1 MVRTKTIL
9 LIEDDYL
16 DVKSVKRAL
25 EKLKVNHELHVT
37 HNGVDALALLNGNSP
52 GGIKVLPDIILLD
65 LNMPKMNGLEFL
77 GIIKNYYSL
86 KNIKIFVMT
95 TSAEEYDMV
104 TTQSLGVAG
113 YILKPLD
120 FETRRK
126 DNFAKA
132 VLDLKE
138 ELGGDTRQLFVPL
151 ALVPGAKAHAALKMK
166 ALNLKKV
173 VLIKLNQLVL
183 LKVVV
188 IGVAV
193 STGVGTIVYRERTQ
207 ATRPLTKTRL
217 KKPVVPQ
224 EMPVLLKQDTTATAH
239 LPATLPEKTK
249 SAVEPIV
256 EAYVEAEVIET
267 PVALFA
273 ATSKTFKVMVE
284 PLDEDVEQSN
294 TEADSIPAG
303 R

>member
-1 MVRTKTIL
+1 
-9 LIEDDYL
+9 
-16 DVKSVKRAL
+16 
-25 EKLKVNHELHVT
+25 
-37 HNGVDALALLNGNSP
+37 
-52 GGIKVLPDIILLD
+52 
-65 LNMPKMNGLEFL
+65 
-77 GIIKNYYSL
+77 
-86 KNIKIFVMT
+86 
-95 TSAEEYDMV
+95 
-104 TTQSLGVAG
+104 
-113 YILKPLD
+113 
-120 FETRRK
+120 
-126 DNFAKA
+126 
-132 VLDLKE
+132 
-138 ELGGDTRQLFVPL
+138 
-151 ALVPGAKAHAALKMK
+151 VPGAKAHAALKMK